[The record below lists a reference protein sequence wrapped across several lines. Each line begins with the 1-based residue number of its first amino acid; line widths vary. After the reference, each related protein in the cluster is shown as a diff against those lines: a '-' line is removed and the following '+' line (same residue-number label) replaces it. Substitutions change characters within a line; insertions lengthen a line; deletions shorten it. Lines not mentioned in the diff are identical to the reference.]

1 MPLQS
6 TQMKKSFKEINQFVL
21 SSVVQQG
28 FIKPTVFYEIKGTFE
43 INDQKYEI
51 QVQWRYSDFF
61 FLNCLI
67 LDEFYYCLLPIF
79 PEKQFLLTIKP
90 NMEKIELRRINLQDY
105 LNSLV
110 LNEKVKEFEPFVF
123 FLTDK

>member
-51 QVQWRYSDFF
+51 QVQ
-61 FLNCLI
+61 
-67 LDEFYYCLLPIF
+67 
-79 PEKQFLLTIKP
+79 
-90 NMEKIELRRINLQDY
+90 
-105 LNSLV
+105 
-110 LNEKVKEFEPFVF
+110 
-123 FLTDK
+123 